1 MNYFQEQ
8 ILQQKMVMTQEM
20 MQSLEILQVSAVE
33 LKSIIDREHE
43 ENPLLEIIE
52 TNEEKNDEYKKSESV
67 EDENY
72 YEEESYISGENYS
85 SEDEGT
91 NDFYSNIASREPDII
106 KNFYVDLK
114 NELKES
120 LEKEIADYIISGID
134 EKGFFSEAADEA
146 VLSVKKILGIEITL
160 EKFEKVRAM
169 IMKFDNRGI
178 ASKNISE
185 YLAIKAE
192 NFRTKQL
199 QEIGK
204 RIFIECFE
212 EFSRKKVK
220 EISKKLGVKEELL
233 KEIYC
238 EVSKLEP
245 FPLRGYENKGEASSM
260 MVPDV
265 IVKEENGEFEVY
277 LNDKFLPEIK
287 LNNEYY
293 KMLSQ
298 DKKAVEY
305 LKEKAMRVRSL
316 EKSIEQR
323 NMTIYRV
330 ASKIVEKQKEFF
342 KKGIGYMKPMILNE
356 VGDELSLHESTI
368 SRVVNGKYMQT
379 DRGVFEFK
387 YFFSGRVETESGEDM
402 SMIAVQKL
410 IKEIVEKEDK
420 KLPFTDKEICEIL
433 VRKGIKI
440 SQRTVSNY
448 REAMEILPTYL
459 RKEL

>member
-52 TNEEKNDEYKKSESV
+52 NSEEKNSDYNKS
-67 EDENY
+67 NTI
-72 YEEESYISGENYS
+72 EEERDYESDSYSTGESYS
-85 SEDEGT
+85 SEEEGT
-91 NDFYSNIASREPDII
+91 NDFYSNIASKEPDII
-106 KNFYVDLK
+106 KNFYTDFK
-114 NELKES
+114 NELKDS
-120 LEKEIADYIISGID
+120 TEKEVADYIISGID
-134 EKGFFSEAADEA
+134 EKGFFTEVSDEA
-146 VLSVKKILGIEITL
+146 VLSIKRILGIEITL
-160 EKFEKVRAM
+160 EIFEKVRTM
-169 IMKFDNRGI
+169 IMRFDNRGV

-185 YLAIKAE
+185 YLAVKAE
-192 NFRTKQL
+192 NFKTKQL
-199 QEIGK
+199 QQLGK
-204 RIFIECFE
+204 KLFLECFE

-233 KEIYC
+233 KEIYI

-342 KKGIGYMKPMILNE
+342 KRGIGYMKPMILNE
-356 VGDELSLHESTI
+356 IGDELSLHESTI

-387 YFFSGRVETESGEDM
+387 YFFSGRVETEHGEDM

-410 IKEIVEKEDK
+410 IKEIVNKEDK
-420 KLPFTDKEICEIL
+420 KQPFTDKEICEIL